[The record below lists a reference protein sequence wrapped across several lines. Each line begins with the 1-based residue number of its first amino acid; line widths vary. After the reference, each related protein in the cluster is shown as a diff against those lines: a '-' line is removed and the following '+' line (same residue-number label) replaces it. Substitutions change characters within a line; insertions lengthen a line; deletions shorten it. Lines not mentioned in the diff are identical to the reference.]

1 MSMAKWHKITDLF
14 TTDEINR
21 AMILYDECRNTQDD
35 FTQRC
40 SKEVVE
46 PVISRVNAHT
56 GYKNS
61 PASLVYR
68 LEMYLKSF

>member
-1 MSMAKWHKITDLF
+1 MPMVKWYKITDLF
-14 TTDEINR
+14 TKDEINR
-21 AMILYDECRNTQDD
+21 AMILYDECRNKKED
-35 FTQRC
+35 FVQRC
-40 SKEVVE
+40 TKEVVG
-46 PVISRVNAHT
+46 PIISRVNAHT